1 METNSTPT
9 SIAQR
14 ELFLQRTLHAPRAK
28 LYRCWTDPQLITQW
42 FTPPPWKTV
51 RAEMDVRSGGAS
63 NIVMQSPDGQEF
75 PNRGLYLEVV
85 PNEKLVFTDAFVGA
99 WEPSEKAFMVG
110 TITFEDVADGH
121 TLYTAR
127 VRHWSVA
134 DREAHEKM
142 GFHEGWGIATQQLE
156 ALARRI

>member
-1 METNSTPT
+1 METNLAPAPS
-9 SIAQR
+9 AHR
-14 ELFLQRTLHAPRAK
+14 ELVLQRTLHASREK
-28 LYRCWTDPQLITQW
+28 LFRCWTDPQLITRW

-75 PNRGLYLEVV
+75 PNRGIYLEVV
-85 PNEKLVFTDAFVGA
+85 PHAKIVFTDAFVGA
-99 WEPSEKAFMVG
+99 WEPSEKPFMVG
-110 TITFEDVADGH
+110 TITFEDAGGGR

-127 VRHWSVA
+127 VQHWSA
-134 DREAHEKM
+134 GDREAHEKM

-156 ALARRI
+156 ALAQTI